1 LTTGFFKILLM
12 EATITKQFSI
22 DEPVEKVWAALSD
35 PMRISGCVPG
45 ASITEKVDDANY
57 KGEVTMKFGPIKAK
71 YDGLITIQ
79 DMNDSEHKMQLVGKG
94 LDSKGKG
101 SAEMTMNG
109 EAVANGDNT
118 DVDFKMV
125 VNIQGTI
132 AQFGSRL
139 INDVSAQLMNQFVDN
154 FDALLKGEEFNNDLK
169 AGNMMGSMVKG
180 IFKKK
185 EASDS

>member
-1 LTTGFFKILLM
+1 M
-12 EATITKQFSI
+12 EATITKQFSLE
-22 DEPVEKVWAALSD
+22 EPINKVWAGLSD

-45 ASITEKVDDANY
+45 ATITEKVDDVNY

-79 DMNDSEHKMQLVGKG
+79 EMDNDDHKMELVGKG

-101 SAEMTMNG
+101 NAEMTMNG
-109 EAVANGDNT
+109 TATSNGDST

-154 FDALLKGEEFNNDLK
+154 FKALLKGEEFNNDLK

-185 EASDS
+185 EKQEG

>member
-1 LTTGFFKILLM
+1 M
-12 EATITKQFSI
+12 EATITKQFSLE
-22 DEPVEKVWAALSD
+22 EPIEKVWAGLSD

-45 ASITEKVDDANY
+45 ATITEKVDETNY
-57 KGEVTMKFGPIKAK
+57 KGEVTMKFGPIKSK

-79 DMNDSEHKMQLVGKG
+79 EMDNENHKMELVGKG

-101 SAEMTMNG
+101 NAEMTMNG
-109 EAVANGDNT
+109 VAVSNGDNT

-154 FDALLKGEEFNNDLK
+154 FKALLNGEEFNNDLK
-169 AGNMMGSMVKG
+169 AGNMMGSVVKG

-185 EASDS
+185 EKQEE

>member
-1 LTTGFFKILLM
+1 M
-12 EATITKQFSI
+12 EATITKQFSLE
-22 DEPVEKVWAALSD
+22 EPIEKVWAGLSD

-45 ASITEKVDDANY
+45 ATITEKVDETNY
-57 KGEVTMKFGPIKAK
+57 KGEVTMKFGPIKSK

-79 DMNDSEHKMQLVGKG
+79 EMDNENHKMELVGKG

-101 SAEMTMNG
+101 NAEMTMNG
-109 EAVANGDNT
+109 VAVSNGDNT

-154 FDALLKGEEFNNDLK
+154 FKALLKGEEFNNDLK
-169 AGNMMGSMVKG
+169 AGNMMGSVVKG

-185 EASDS
+185 EKQEE